1 MSGHS
6 KWHSIKH
13 KKGAIDAKRG
23 RMFTK
28 LIKEITIAARIGGGD
43 AEGNPRLRKAGSDA
57 KEVNMPAD
65 NIKRAIQKGTGELE
79 GGQLEELQYEGY
91 GPGGVAMIVEVVTDN
106 RNRTVSEIRH
116 VFSKNGGNMG
126 EAGSVAWMFSKK
138 GYIAIDKS
146 KGDEETLMTLAIDA
160 GADDFAS
167 DESNYEI
174 YTSPEAFEKVLNSIK
189 AKGIQPQTAEISM
202 IPQNYVKVEGKTAQ
216 QLVKLMEALEEHDDV
231 QHVYANFDIEESELA
246 QAVSLRN
253 SVSRHRLR
261 IPSHRLRRH
270 RQRWRRFCFCL
281 LRRNPFEAVGPAAR
295 SSQMHPRRHY

>member
-43 AEGNPRLRKAGSDA
+43 QEGNPRLRKAIADA
-57 KEVNMPAD
+57 KDVNMPAD

-79 GGQLEELQYEGY
+79 GGQLDELQYEGY
-91 GPGGVAMIVEVVTDN
+91 GPGGVAMIVDVVTDN

-126 EAGSVAWMFSKK
+126 EAGSVAWMLHKK

-146 KGDEETLMTLAIDA
+146 KADEDTLMALAIDA
-160 GADDFAS
+160 GADDFTS
-167 DESNYEI
+167 DESSYEI
-174 YTSPEAFEKVLNSIK
+174 YTSPDVFDKVLNAVK
-189 AKGIQPQTAEISM
+189 AKGIQTITAEISM
-202 IPQNYVKVEGKTAQ
+202 IPQNYIKVEGKTAQ

-246 QAVSLRN
+246 EAVS
-253 SVSRHRLR
+253 
-261 IPSHRLRRH
+261 
-270 RQRWRRFCFCL
+270 
-281 LRRNPFEAVGPAAR
+281 
-295 SSQMHPRRHY
+295 

>member
-43 AEGNPRLRKAGSDA
+43 AEGNPRLRKAIQDA
-57 KEVNMPAD
+57 KGVNMPAD

-79 GGQLEELQYEGY
+79 GGQLDEIMYEGY
-91 GPGGVAMIVEVVTDN
+91 APGGVAMLVDVVTDN

-126 EAGSVAWMFSKK
+126 ESGSVSWMFHKK
-138 GYIAIDKS
+138 GYIGIEKAKA
-146 KGDEETLMTLAIDA
+146 DEDTLMTLAIDA
-160 GADDFAS
+160 GADDFQS
-167 DESNYEI
+167 DESIYEI
-174 YTSPEAFEKVLNSIK
+174 YTSPEAFDGVLSAIK
-189 AKGIQPQTAEISM
+189 GKGIETMTAEISM
-202 IPQNYVKVEGKTAQ
+202 IPQNYIKVEGKTAQ
-216 QLVKLMEALEEHDDV
+216 QVVKLMEALDEHDDV

-246 QAVSLRN
+246 EAVS
-253 SVSRHRLR
+253 
-261 IPSHRLRRH
+261 
-270 RQRWRRFCFCL
+270 
-281 LRRNPFEAVGPAAR
+281 
-295 SSQMHPRRHY
+295 

>member
-43 AEGNPRLRKAGSDA
+43 AEGNPRLRKAIADA

-65 NIKRAIQKGTGELE
+65 NIKRAVQKGTGELE

-91 GPGGVAMIVEVVTDN
+91 GPGGVAMIVDVVTDN

-116 VFSKNGGNMG
+116 VFSKNGGNMS

-138 GYIAIDKS
+138 GYIAIEKS
-146 KGDEETLMTLAIDA
+146 KGDEDMLMTLAIDA
-160 GADDFAS
+160 GADDFTS

-174 YTSPEAFEKVLNSIK
+174 YTTPEAFEKVLNSVK
-189 AKGIQPQTAEISM
+189 AKGIQPQTAEVSM

-246 QAVSLRN
+246 QAVS
-253 SVSRHRLR
+253 
-261 IPSHRLRRH
+261 
-270 RQRWRRFCFCL
+270 
-281 LRRNPFEAVGPAAR
+281 
-295 SSQMHPRRHY
+295 

>member
-43 AEGNPRLRKAGSDA
+43 QEGNPRLRKAVLDA
-57 KEVNMPAD
+57 KGVNMPAD

-79 GGQLEELQYEGY
+79 GGQLEEIMYEGY
-91 GPGGVAMIVEVVTDN
+91 APGGVAMLVEVVTDN

-126 EAGSVAWMFSKK
+126 ESGSVAWMFSKK
-138 GYIAIDKS
+138 GYIAIEKS
-146 KGDEETLMTLAIDA
+146 KADEETLMTLAIDA
-160 GADDFAS
+160 GADDFQS
-167 DESNYEI
+167 DESLYEI
-174 YTSPEAFEKVLNSIK
+174 YTSLEAFEGVQNAIK
-189 AKGIQPQTAEISM
+189 AKHLETVTAEISM
-202 IPQNYVKVEGKTAQ
+202 IPQNYIKVEGKTAQ
-216 QLVKLMEALEEHDDV
+216 QVVKLMEVLDEHDDV

-246 QAVSLRN
+246 EAVS
-253 SVSRHRLR
+253 
-261 IPSHRLRRH
+261 
-270 RQRWRRFCFCL
+270 
-281 LRRNPFEAVGPAAR
+281 
-295 SSQMHPRRHY
+295 

>member
-43 AEGNPRLRKAGSDA
+43 AEGNPRLRKAIADA

-65 NIKRAIQKGTGELE
+65 NIKRAVQKGTGELE

-91 GPGGVAMIVEVVTDN
+91 GPGGVALIVEVVTDN

-126 EAGSVAWMFSKK
+126 ESGSVAWMFNKK
-138 GYIAIDKS
+138 GYIAIEKS
-146 KGDEETLMTLAIDA
+146 KGDEETLMNLAIDA

-167 DESNYEI
+167 EESNYEI
-174 YTSPEAFEKVLNSIK
+174 YTAPASFDKVLDAVK
-189 AKGIQPQTAEISM
+189 AKGITPETAEVSM
-202 IPQNYVKVEGKTAQ
+202 IPQNYIKVEGKTAQ
-216 QLVKLMEALEEHDDV
+216 QMVKLMEALEEHDDV

-246 QAVSLRN
+246 EAVS
-253 SVSRHRLR
+253 
-261 IPSHRLRRH
+261 
-270 RQRWRRFCFCL
+270 
-281 LRRNPFEAVGPAAR
+281 
-295 SSQMHPRRHY
+295 